1 MDGRLLVVGIAVCLA
16 AVARSQDSSTL
27 RKCTEHNH
35 CHVKQGEY
43 CSADRCTPGWEGFE
57 LPCGH
62 CRPCSACKC
71 HSNSFDGVCPSHCP
85 SPANEVRLQ
94 GIFVNTDVQGDGS
107 TCLQIWTF
115 EGKSFRRHDTGLT
128 HQEAYR
134 TTYYMQPWKHYASTQ
149 TLMPPKKSAC
159 KLNNES
165 GTFTFERSPSGS
177 MSRFGLKLWKPTFA
191 ADSSQSYDVEILDCA
206 SACPDAI
213 SCSFADGTSQ
223 VLAESVPTKIFAGG
237 AEPEPPRYAEML
249 DGTPYLGTISMFDT
263 VCKISMRF
271 FSAGKPGLVYF
282 IADTGACEIGTAK
295 APDMPNAEWAGENQ
309 DKLRRGFP
317 SNNAS
322 AHEPEQD
329 PGRATRTYN
338 EISGD
343 PRPAV
348 RMKRGRRDM
357 KIVNISHYDFSNG
370 SVADMTICADQRY
383 NISECALPKNHSA
396 SRCIQYPIQQSIL
409 TSLNLGIGPWEY
421 PSDLSQYDCRCEV
434 GFLDISCKKS
444 LSGVEEEVEKMS
456 YLEVTEELLKRH
468 ISYEELSWSET
479 LAKLVQARYDVLST
493 KCGNASTALLRTWPT
508 THYLYEDKSCICG
521 ISCVDIDECALD
533 LDNCHPQAR
542 CNNTHGSFTC
552 SCNRGF
558 EGPGVSCADDQEC
571 LDHTHDCHKHA
582 TCINTYGSFECACN
596 QGLSGNGK
604 YCNHTSNVLV
614 ERVWSSS
621 QKLQW
626 EITWHIETKP
636 HAMDLVSIY
645 KGSLPSSRLV
655 NFFFNSAVPCN
666 APATC
671 VSDDFGRGAFL
682 NKQNVVC
689 LTYCRVLFMK

>member
-1 MDGRLLVVGIAVCLA
+1 MEGRLLVVGIAVCLA
-16 AVARSQDSSTL
+16 AVARGQDSSTL

-35 CHVKQGEY
+35 CNVSNANQGEF
-43 CSADRCTPGWEGFE
+43 CSANKCTSWEGFE
-57 LPCGH
+57 FPCGH
-62 CRPCSACKC
+62 CRPCSACQC

-85 SPANEVRLQ
+85 SPAKEVRLQ
-94 GIFVNTDVQGDGS
+94 GTFVNRDVQGDGS

-134 TTYYMQPWKHYASTQ
+134 TTYYMQPWKNLASKQ
-149 TLMPPKKSAC
+149 TLMPPEKSAC
-159 KLNNES
+159 MLNSES

-177 MSRFGLKLWKPTFA
+177 MSRFGLKLLKPTLA
-191 ADSSQSYDVEILDCA
+191 AESSQSYDVEILDCA

-213 SCSFADGTSQ
+213 TCSFADGTSQ
-223 VLAESVPTKIFAGG
+223 VLAGSVPTRFFEGG
-237 AEPEPPRYAEML
+237 AEPEPPRYSEML
-249 DGTPYLGTISMFDT
+249 DGTPYLGNISMFDT

-282 IADTGACEIGTAK
+282 IADTGACEIGQAI
-295 APDMPNAEWAGENQ
+295 APDMPDAEWARQNL
-309 DKLRRGFP
+309 DILRRGFP
-317 SNNAS
+317 SNKGS

-329 PGRATRTYN
+329 PGRATRTFN

-348 RMKRGRRDM
+348 RMQRGRRNM
-357 KIVNISHYDFSNG
+357 HASLQMVNISHYDLSNG

-383 NISECALPKNHSA
+383 NISECALPKNNHSA
-396 SRCIQYPIQQSIL
+396 SRCIKYPIQENIL

-421 PSDLSQYDCRCEV
+421 PSDLFQYDCRCEV

-444 LSGVEEEVEKMS
+444 LSGVEEEVEKMPS
-456 YLEVTEELLKRH
+456 FQMREELFKRG
-468 ISYEELSWSET
+468 ISDEGLSWSERV
-479 LAKLVQARYDVLST
+479 AKLVQARYDVLNT
-493 KCGNASTALLRTWPT
+493 KCGNASTPQQALLRSWPT
-508 THYLYEDKSCICG
+508 TRYLYEDKSCICG
-521 ISCVDIDECALD
+521 ISCVDIDECALN

-542 CNNTHGSFTC
+542 CTNTVGSFTC
-552 SCNRGF
+552 SCNGGF
-558 EGPGVSCADDQEC
+558 TGPGVSCADDQEC
-571 LDHTHDCHKHA
+571 LDNTHNCHKHA

-596 QGLSGNGK
+596 QGLSGNGRF
-604 YCNHTSNVLV
+604 CEHTSKVLV

-626 EITWHIETKP
+626 VITWQIETKP

-666 APATC
+666 SPTTC
-671 VSDDFGRGAFL
+671 ISDDFGRG
-682 NKQNVVC
+682 
-689 LTYCRVLFMK
+689 VLR